1 MVTRDPQE
9 TLKAI
14 GARGSRSPD
23 TPLSTLLSQ
32 ALIAHTIELDNEFE
46 HRFRE
51 AGGGARVTSLTMW
64 SNLLRFVGDGITVRE
79 LVAATGL
86 PKRTVHSR
94 LAGVERWRYVS
105 VGPATGKREAYGSAR
120 GRKDEWVVRFTPAGR
135 KAAAIW
141 PALPGEIEA
150 RWRERFDATE
160 MEQLVGVLRTLD
172 EGIDAELPEYLPVV
186 SSTYGMALE
195 LAEQPHHS
203 GDLALVGLLAHALMA
218 YTLDFEKSSALSL
231 PLSSNVFRV
240 LSGDGIPVRELPS
253 LTGISKEAVEVSL
266 TSLVKTDYVVV
277 EGAPASKR
285 TIRLTSAGGSLLID
299 HRRLHAQI
307 GTRWEKRFGANV
319 VELLRAA
326 LERIFD
332 HPELAA
338 GLTPYPDG
346 WRASKP
352 YGHQTQAALADP
364 RGRLPHHPMVLH
376 RGGWPD
382 GS

>member
-1 MVTRDPQE
+1 M
-9 TLKAI
+9 
-14 GARGSRSPD
+14 
-23 TPLSTLLSQ
+23 
-32 ALIAHTIELDNEFE
+32 
-46 HRFRE
+46 
-51 AGGGARVTSLTMW
+51 
-64 SNLLRFVGDGITVRE
+64 
-79 LVAATGL
+79 
-86 PKRTVHSR
+86 
-94 LAGVERWRYVS
+94 
-105 VGPATGKREAYGSAR
+105 
-120 GRKDEWVVRFTPAGR
+120 KDEWVVRFTPAGR

-150 RWRERFDATE
+150 RWRERFGAAV
-160 MEQLVGVLRTLD
+160 MEQLVGVLRVVD
-172 EGIDAELPEYLPVV
+172 EGIDTELPEYLPIV

-195 LAEQPHHS
+195 LGEEPHQS

-218 YTLDFEKSSALSL
+218 YTLDFEESSALSL
-231 PLSSNVFRV
+231 PLSANVFRV
-240 LSGDGIPVRELPS
+240 LNGDGIPVRELPS

-285 TIRLTSAGGSLLID
+285 TIRLTSAGDSLRID

-307 GTRWEKRFGANV
+307 GTQWEKRFGANV
-319 VELLRAA
+319 AEPHRAA
-326 LERIFD
+326 LERILD

-346 WRASKP
+346 WRASKH
-352 YGHQTQAALADP
+352 YGHQTQAVLADP